1 MQKFCCSK
9 LTMPFHNLSDDDLMH
24 HVTSGDEKAF
34 EHLYHRYSVKML
46 NYAYLKVHNK
56 VAAEE
61 IVHDAFLKLWTSRQ
75 TLTITDNFG
84 GYFFIM
90 VKNQV
95 LQYLRSLDTIDRF
108 VDEIYA
114 AGVADTSSTTTFKDF
129 QSLEIALEKSVQQLP
144 EKCRI
149 VYQLSRDQ
157 SLSTREIAGR
167 LDISPQTVKNQVSKA
182 LRLLRTG
189 MQESS
194 SLLLLLLLTVLL
206 FLAA

>member
-1 MQKFCCSK
+1 
-9 LTMPFHNLSDDDLMH
+9 MPFHNLSDDDLMH
-24 HVTSGDEKAF
+24 HVASGNEKAF
-34 EHLYHRYSVKML
+34 EQLYLRYSGKML
-46 NYAYLKVHNK
+46 NYVYLKVHDK
-56 VAAEE
+56 AAAEE

-75 TLTITDNFG
+75 TLSITDNFG

-95 LQYLRSLDTIDRF
+95 LQYLRSLDNVDRF

-114 AGVADTSSTTTFKDF
+114 AGVADTSSTTSFKDY
-129 QSLEIALEKSVQQLP
+129 QSLEITLENNVQQLP

-149 VYQLSRDQ
+149 VYQLSRDH

-182 LRLLRTG
+182 LRLLKSG
-189 MQESS
+189 MKEVHQFFFF
-194 SLLLLLLLTVLL
+194 
-206 FLAA
+206 FL